1 MYPVGGNGGVEA
13 LMVREDG
20 NSTLYKNMR
29 ALVTGGAGFIGS
41 HLVDALHERGAAVA
55 VLDNLATGRREN
67 VSPPVEFF
75 EVDLH
80 DGDTVRDA
88 VRRFRPTHVFHQ
100 AAQASVKV
108 SVDDPVQDAA
118 VNIVGGLHLLEAAR
132 ETGVERF
139 VFASTGGALYG
150 EVTDGQAATE
160 EWPLLPKSPYGASK
174 AAFERYLD
182 VYRQNFGLRYT
193 VLRYANVY
201 GPRQDPY
208 GEAGVV
214 AIFISRLL
222 QDEPVTLF
230 ARQEPGDDGCVRDYV
245 FVGDVVAA
253 NLLAVEA
260 GLDGFYNVGTGVG
273 TTTRQLLST
282 IEATVGAASV
292 VSPAPPRPGDLE
304 RSVVA
309 PARLQEVGW
318 RPGVSLA
325 DGIRK
330 TVEWFRAQA

>member
-1 MYPVGGNGGVEA
+1 MVRDEGGN
-13 LMVREDG
+13 
-20 NSTLYKNMR
+20 TLYGSMR

-41 HLVDALHERGAAVA
+41 HLVDALHERGATVA

-67 VSPPVEFF
+67 VLVPVEFF
-75 EVDLH
+75 EIDLR
-80 DGDTVRDA
+80 DGDAVREA

-108 SVDDPVQDAA
+108 SVDDPLQDAA
-118 VNIVGGLHLLEAAR
+118 VNIIGGLHLLEAAR
-132 ETGVERF
+132 EMGVERF

-150 EVTDGQAATE
+150 EVADGEAATE

-182 VYRQNFGLRYT
+182 VYRQNFGLNYS

-201 GPRQDPY
+201 GPRQDPF

-222 QDEPVTLF
+222 RSEPVTLF
-230 ARQEPGDDGCVRDYV
+230 ARQHPGDDGCVRDYV

-260 GLDGFYNVGTGVG
+260 NLDGAFNVGTGVG
-273 TTTRQLLST
+273 TTTRQLLSA
-282 IEATVGAASV
+282 IESAVGVEAD
-292 VSPAPPRPGDLE
+292 VSAAPPRPGDLE

-309 PARLQEVGW
+309 PERLVTQGW
-318 RPGVSLA
+318 RPAVSLA
-325 DGIRK
+325 EGIGR
-330 TVEWFRAQA
+330 TVEWFRARA